1 MKLRTWQSL
10 FLMLSLGVSIDW
22 ARAQD
27 RPDPK
32 VVDGAR
38 KEGEIVWYTT
48 MSVDQNKE
56 FMDRFQKKYP
66 FLRPSV
72 FLRRRRG
79 FTQSHYFGSESR
91 KVPV

>member
-1 MKLRTWQSL
+1 
-10 FLMLSLGVSIDW
+10 
-22 ARAQD
+22 
-27 RPDPK
+27 
-32 VVDGAR
+32 
-38 KEGEIVWYTT
+38 

-72 FLRRRRG
+72 FRAGGGALLE
-79 FTQSHYFGSESR
+79 SHYFGSESR